1 MKKRLRNAIAI
12 LGIVAMFFTAAMPA
26 QAATTEG
33 EQQPLQTEATEKFE
47 YTVVTDKASLLT
59 EEQIQNIEAKV
70 GELQNYDVALYI
82 ENSDPQTCN
91 QKYANT
97 LSETMYAEVF
107 GDYRNGIMII
117 FSFYKAENCYYAV
130 HYGGNVN
137 LTETKVSRIIEG
149 TYHDYK
155 TDATWVE
162 GAFVQCIDYFKEA
175 EAIPADTQSTVNE
188 STRTPMATSTKVFLI
203 LFIVTAIIAVILL
216 YNYLVLRN
224 EKKYV
229 DEELK
234 NAKSNNSEI
243 RSRNSELSSNLSAVT
258 SERDN
263 LKTWK
268 RNAIAVHRTI
278 QDEIDDW
285 IARRDAEEFNKKYS
299 SVIKLE
305 PIMENFNQ
313 FDLML
318 GAYESMSNL
327 AKSYVNLN
335 MEIASKKRQEAG
347 EAYAKAATEKIK
359 NVCDHCTGS
368 RHERHELNDTM
379 SYYNGLPMFVRLMIA
394 QSLVNRLN
402 SAKSSADR
410 AQKRYTSS
418 QSSYRSS
425 SSSHHGGTFGGSF
438 HGGGSFGGHCGGG
451 H

>member
-26 QAATTEG
+26 HAAELEG
-33 EQQPLQTEATEKFE
+33 EQQQTAQTEATEKFE
-47 YTVVTDKASLLT
+47 YTVVTDKAGLLT
-59 EEQIQNIEAKV
+59 EEQIQNIEAKTS
-70 GELQNYDVALYI
+70 ELQNYAVALYV
-82 ENSDPQTCN
+82 ENSDPKTCN
-91 QKYANT
+91 QRYANT
-97 LSETMYAEVF
+97 LSETMYTEVF
-107 GDYRNGIMII
+107 GDYRNGVMIV
-117 FSFYKAENCYYAV
+117 FSFYKAENCYYAI

-137 LTETKVSRIIEG
+137 LTESKVSRIIEG

-162 GAFVQCIDYFKEA
+162 GSFCQCVDYFKEA
-175 EAIPADTQSTVNE
+175 EAIPADTQSTGDNE
-188 STRTPMATSTKVFLI
+188 STPMPTSTKVFLI

-216 YNYLVLRN
+216 YNYLVLRS

-229 DEELK
+229 DGELRE
-234 NAKSNNSEI
+234 ANNENSDV
-243 RSRNSELSSNLSAVT
+243 RTRNSELSDKLSTAND
-258 SERDN
+258 ECDELR
-263 LKTWK
+263 TWK
-268 RNAIAVHRTI
+268 KYAITVRPMI

-285 IARRDAEEFNKKYS
+285 VARRDAEGFDKKYS

-305 PIMENFNQ
+305 PIMENFVHL
-313 FDLML
+313 DAMV
-318 GAYESMSNL
+318 GAYEKMSNL
-327 AKSYVNLN
+327 AKSYVSLN

-347 EAYAKAATEKIK
+347 EAYAKAATEKIQ

-394 QSLVNRLN
+394 QSLVNRLS
-402 SAKSSADR
+402 SAKDNADSAQR
-410 AQKRYTSS
+410 RYTSS
-418 QSSYRSS
+418 QSSYS

-438 HGGGSFGGHCGGG
+438 HSGGTFGGHCGGG